1 MRHFFTHKE
10 IKLKKKRTA
19 IAVIGIGLVLGIYF
33 IVSRR
38 PAHQQETPVVAI
50 EPVTREDVE
59 IYGEYVGRI
68 RAQQFVEVRARV
80 EGYLEQMLF
89 AEGTYVTKNQV
100 LFVIN
105 QEQYRAKADKA
116 RAQLKKDEAQALK
129 AKRLLRRLHRF
140 LSNKELY
147 MTLRFSPQTRRVFHL
162 SLPIF
167 AELLLQLLV
176 GNMDQFMISRFGSAA
191 VAAIGNGNQVMNV
204 VIIVLTTMST
214 AATILLTQHIGAGRV
229 GEECSEIVTVAVT
242 VSAVFSFLVGLFLLL
257 EPELVFHLLR
267 TPEDAFDGACLYTR
281 IVGGTVLLQGLYIQL
296 CAVLRS
302 YTLLKEVVV
311 LSVSMNL
318 LNVVGNAI
326 LINGFFG
333 FPQMGVAGAAV
344 STVISKAVGLTLAC
358 ITLKR
363 KCTVRFSLQYLRPF
377 PAKTFRALLGIA
389 LPSGTEALS
398 YNVSQTFILRFIN
411 LMGAAVV
418 SAKVYGSMLA
428 NVAYVYSIAVGQ
440 ATQII
445 LGYMIGG
452 RKLDEVSGR
461 VWSTIRIALAASE
474 LLTLLILI
482 FCDPIYSIF
491 TDDPV
496 IHALGRQILYVEF
509 GLEIGRSINIVMTR
523 CLTTAG
529 DVWYPVGVGIFSMWI
544 VAVGGSWLLG
554 HALNWGLVGIWI
566 AMACDEC
573 LRGALFTIRFR
584 SGKWKETRLVSDST
598 KGT

>member
-1 MRHFFTHKE
+1 MARVILSE
-10 IKLKKKRTA
+10 QTA
-19 IAVIGIGLVLGIYF
+19 DRIRQLIERQYKPGDRIPAEMELAEFLG
-33 IVSRR
+33 VSRTTIR
-38 PAHQQETPVVAI
+38 EAVKILCSRNILEIRRGHGTFVCENPGLPADPFGSKDMDE
-50 EPVTREDVE
+50 
-59 IYGEYVGRI
+59 
-68 RAQQFVEVRARV
+68 
-80 EGYLEQMLF
+80 EQL
-89 AEGTYVTKNQV
+89 
-100 LFVIN
+100 
-105 QEQYRAKADKA
+105 KAD
-116 RAQLKKDEAQALK
+116 
-129 AKRLLRRLHRF
+129 
-140 LSNKELY
+140 
-147 MTLRFSPQTRRVFHL
+147 
-162 SLPIF
+162 IF
-167 AELLLQLLV
+167 E
-176 GNMDQFMISRFGSAA
+176 
-191 VAAIGNGNQVMNV
+191 
-204 VIIVLTTMST
+204 MS
-214 AATILLTQHIGAGRV
+214 
-229 GEECSEIVTVAVT
+229 
-242 VSAVFSFLVGLFLLL
+242 LLL
-257 EPELVFHLLR
+257 EPELVFQLLR

-318 LNVVGNAI
+318 LNVAGNAI

-363 KCTVRFSLQYLRPF
+363 KCTVRFSLQYLHPF

-445 LGYMIGG
+445 LGYMIGS

-509 GLEIGRSINIVMTR
+509 GLEFGRYIYIVMTR

-529 DVWYPVGVGIFSMWI
+529 DVWYPVGVGIFSMWV

>member
-1 MRHFFTHKE
+1 
-10 IKLKKKRTA
+10 
-19 IAVIGIGLVLGIYF
+19 
-33 IVSRR
+33 
-38 PAHQQETPVVAI
+38 
-50 EPVTREDVE
+50 
-59 IYGEYVGRI
+59 
-68 RAQQFVEVRARV
+68 
-80 EGYLEQMLF
+80 
-89 AEGTYVTKNQV
+89 
-100 LFVIN
+100 
-105 QEQYRAKADKA
+105 
-116 RAQLKKDEAQALK
+116 
-129 AKRLLRRLHRF
+129 
-140 LSNKELY
+140 
-147 MTLRFSPQTRRVFHL
+147 MTLQVSPQTKRVFHL

-176 GNMDQFMISRFGSAA
+176 GNMDQFMISHFGPAA

-257 EPELVFHLLR
+257 EPELVFQLLR

-318 LNVVGNAI
+318 LNVAGNAI

-363 KCTVRFSLQYLRPF
+363 KCTVRFSLQYLHPF

-461 VWSTIRIALAASE
+461 VWSTIRIAL
-474 LLTLLILI
+474 
-482 FCDPIYSIF
+482 
-491 TDDPV
+491 
-496 IHALGRQILYVEF
+496 ILYVEF

-584 SGKWKETRLVSDST
+584 SGKWKETRLGSDST

>member
-1 MRHFFTHKE
+1 MIKE
-10 IKLKKKRTA
+10 FR
-19 IAVIGIGLVLGIYF
+19 F
-33 IVSRR
+33 I
-38 PAHQQETPVVAI
+38 PFH
-50 EPVTREDVE
+50 
-59 IYGEYVGRI
+59 
-68 RAQQFVEVRARV
+68 
-80 EGYLEQMLF
+80 
-89 AEGTYVTKNQV
+89 
-100 LFVIN
+100 
-105 QEQYRAKADKA
+105 
-116 RAQLKKDEAQALK
+116 
-129 AKRLLRRLHRF
+129 
-140 LSNKELY
+140 
-147 MTLRFSPQTRRVFHL
+147 FSPQTRRVFHL

-214 AATILLTQHIGAGRV
+214 AATILLTQHIGAGRT
-229 GEECSEIVTVAVT
+229 GKECDEIVTAAVT

-257 EPELVFHLLR
+257 KPELIFQLLQ
-267 TPEDAFDGACLYTR
+267 TPEEAFDGACLYTR

-326 LINGFFG
+326 LINGLLG

-344 STVISKAVGLTLAC
+344 STVISKAVGLVLAC

-363 KCTVRFSLQYLRPF
+363 KCTLRFSLRYLRPF
-377 PAKTFRALLGIA
+377 PAETFRALLG
-389 LPSGTEALS
+389 
-398 YNVSQTFILRFIN
+398 
-411 LMGAAVV
+411 
-418 SAKVYGSMLA
+418 
-428 NVAYVYSIAVGQ
+428 
-440 ATQII
+440 
-445 LGYMIGG
+445 YMIGA
-452 RKLDEVSGR
+452 RKLDEVNGR
-461 VWSTIRIALAASE
+461 VWSTIRIALVVSE
-474 LLTLLILI
+474 LLTLTILI

-509 GLEIGRSINIVMTR
+509 GLEIGRSVNIVMVR

-529 DVWYPVGVGIFSMWI
+529 DVWYPVGVGIFSMWV
-544 VAVGGSWLLG
+544 VAVGGSWLFGQVLD
-554 HALNWGLVGIWI
+554 WGLVGIWI

-573 LRGALFTIRFR
+573 LRGALFTVRFR
-584 SGKWKETRLVSDST
+584 SGKWKEKRLVSNSE
-598 KGT
+598 KGA

>member
-1 MRHFFTHKE
+1 
-10 IKLKKKRTA
+10 
-19 IAVIGIGLVLGIYF
+19 
-33 IVSRR
+33 
-38 PAHQQETPVVAI
+38 
-50 EPVTREDVE
+50 
-59 IYGEYVGRI
+59 
-68 RAQQFVEVRARV
+68 
-80 EGYLEQMLF
+80 
-89 AEGTYVTKNQV
+89 
-100 LFVIN
+100 
-105 QEQYRAKADKA
+105 
-116 RAQLKKDEAQALK
+116 
-129 AKRLLRRLHRF
+129 
-140 LSNKELY
+140 
-147 MTLRFSPQTRRVFHL
+147 
-162 SLPIF
+162 
-167 AELLLQLLV
+167 
-176 GNMDQFMISRFGSAA
+176 
-191 VAAIGNGNQVMNV
+191 
-204 VIIVLTTMST
+204 MST

-257 EPELVFHLLR
+257 EPELVFQLLR

-302 YTLLKEVVV
+302 YTLLKEVVA

-318 LNVVGNAI
+318 LNVAGNAI

-363 KCTVRFSLQYLRPF
+363 KCTVRFSLQYLHPF

-461 VWSTIRIALAASE
+461 VWSTIRIALAAEEPGGVFGQAENIRGSRKFE
-474 LLTLLILI
+474 VGQQSPTVIEHGPIAVGESMRREVVVMRLLHIGCLLEQSHLARAAGLSGKAFLREHIAPPFLFEPGIHGEI
-482 FCDPIYSIF
+482 FP
-491 TDDPV
+491 
-496 IHALGRQILYVEF
+496 
-509 GLEIGRSINIVMTR
+509 
-523 CLTTAG
+523 
-529 DVWYPVGVGIFSMWI
+529 
-544 VAVGGSWLLG
+544 VAV
-554 HALNWGLVGIWI
+554 
-566 AMACDEC
+566 
-573 LRGALFTIRFR
+573 F
-584 SGKWKETRLVSDST
+584 
-598 KGT
+598 

>member
-1 MRHFFTHKE
+1 
-10 IKLKKKRTA
+10 
-19 IAVIGIGLVLGIYF
+19 
-33 IVSRR
+33 
-38 PAHQQETPVVAI
+38 
-50 EPVTREDVE
+50 
-59 IYGEYVGRI
+59 
-68 RAQQFVEVRARV
+68 
-80 EGYLEQMLF
+80 
-89 AEGTYVTKNQV
+89 
-100 LFVIN
+100 
-105 QEQYRAKADKA
+105 
-116 RAQLKKDEAQALK
+116 
-129 AKRLLRRLHRF
+129 
-140 LSNKELY
+140 
-147 MTLRFSPQTRRVFHL
+147 MTLQVSPQTRRVFHL

-176 GNMDQFMISRFGSAA
+176 GNMDQFMISHFGSAA

-257 EPELVFHLLR
+257 EPELVFQLLR

-344 STVISKAVGLTLAC
+344 SPVISKAVGLTLAC

-363 KCTVRFSLQYLRPF
+363 KCTVRFSLQYLHPF

-496 IHALGRQILYVEF
+496 IHALGRQI
-509 GLEIGRSINIVMTR
+509 R

>member
-1 MRHFFTHKE
+1 
-10 IKLKKKRTA
+10 
-19 IAVIGIGLVLGIYF
+19 
-33 IVSRR
+33 
-38 PAHQQETPVVAI
+38 
-50 EPVTREDVE
+50 
-59 IYGEYVGRI
+59 
-68 RAQQFVEVRARV
+68 
-80 EGYLEQMLF
+80 
-89 AEGTYVTKNQV
+89 
-100 LFVIN
+100 
-105 QEQYRAKADKA
+105 
-116 RAQLKKDEAQALK
+116 
-129 AKRLLRRLHRF
+129 
-140 LSNKELY
+140 
-147 MTLRFSPQTRRVFHL
+147 MTLQVSPQTKRVFHL

-176 GNMDQFMISRFGSAA
+176 GNMDQFMISHFGSAA

-229 GEECSEIVTVAVT
+229 GKECSEIVTVAVT

-257 EPELVFHLLR
+257 EPELVFQLLR

-318 LNVVGNAI
+318 LNVAGNAI

-398 YNVSQTFILRFIN
+398 YNVSQTFLLRFIN

-428 NVAYVYSIAVGQ
+428 NVAYVYSIAVAE
-440 ATQII
+440 ATQIL
-445 LGYMIGG
+445 LGYMIGA
-452 RKLDEVSGR
+452 RKLDEVNGR
-461 VWSTIRIALAASE
+461 VWSTIRIALVVSE
-474 LLTLLILI
+474 LLTLTILI
-482 FCDPIYSIF
+482 FCDPIYNIF
-491 TDDPV
+491 TADPV
-496 IHALGRQILYVEF
+496 IHALGRQIL
-509 GLEIGRSINIVMTR
+509 
-523 CLTTAG
+523 
-529 DVWYPVGVGIFSMWI
+529 
-544 VAVGGSWLLG
+544 
-554 HALNWGLVGIWI
+554 
-566 AMACDEC
+566 
-573 LRGALFTIRFR
+573 
-584 SGKWKETRLVSDST
+584 
-598 KGT
+598 